1 MIDFGATGIGS
12 QGPRIKGPKMSPF
25 DERHDMGSHI
35 HRFERYAVLQGW
47 RKRDWAVY
55 LAALLKGKALYVY
68 ARLPPEHAQDY
79 DELKQALLK
88 RYALTEEGYKQKFYE
103 SKQEKGESPQQFL
116 ERLDSYFLRWL
127 ELAKVPQ
134 SFDGVR
140 ALMVKERYLAT
151 CHKSL
156 EIFLRERPVDDL
168 DELAKLA
175 EQFQDAHGTRS
186 RFSYQKEHQT
196 SSSQRES
203 VSSSSLS
210 KPIEQD
216 RIQSKQVVSPIT
228 RQSKPKCYN
237 CGKMGHI
244 ANNFLQKAQ
253 VVAMVQRN
261 RNTDTCLKPIV
272 KKDCKPREF
281 GTES

>member
-1 MIDFGATGIGS
+1 VVNASWGDSCNHTLLTKRMELQTKLKQSLDRSNNTADGNGEEDEGNEGEEMIDFGATGIGS

-25 DERHDMGSHI
+25 DARHDMGSHI

-55 LAALLKGKALYVY
+55 LAALLKVKALYVY

-127 ELAKVPQ
+127 ELAKVSQ
-134 SFDGVR
+134 SFDGVK

-156 EIFLRERPVDDL
+156 EIFLRERPVDESE
-168 DELAKLA
+168 ELAKVA

-186 RFSYQKEHQT
+186 RFSFQKVHQT

-210 KPIEQD
+210 KPIEQAG
-216 RIQSKQVVSPIT
+216 V
-228 RQSKPKCYN
+228 
-237 CGKMGHI
+237 
-244 ANNFLQKAQ
+244 
-253 VVAMVQRN
+253 
-261 RNTDTCLKPIV
+261 
-272 KKDCKPREF
+272 
-281 GTES
+281 ESYYMAE